1 MKRSI
6 VSIIWAIGLLL
17 GTMAAAQDLNNTVGL
32 GVRGGAT
39 FYRSDDFAQATEL
52 PYSNAFL
59 VHHLSDRFAYELGVN
74 YGQVSGNL
82 LKKEAFWTD
91 FAGVGLLGQI
101 APFGGKAIRPYI
113 AGGAEYFSTNPR
125 RFKRKISYEKN
136 NFSTPLG
143 GGLGFIL
150 GEKLAFDLRG
160 LYHFVSNDRLDNS
173 QKKSA
178 NDGFVSAT
186 AGLTLLFRGNP
197 DMDRDGL
204 VNRDENTR
212 GTNPKLADTDR
223 DGIKDGAEVLTF
235 RTNPLA
241 IDSDGDGLSDLDE
254 IKKYKS
260 DPNQADTDQDGL
272 TDDDEISKYQTD
284 ALKGDTD
291 ADDLSDAEE
300 LQVHKTNPI
309 LADSDADGL
318 KDGEEIG
325 RYQTQPLEIDSDGD
339 GLLDGDEVKKYQ
351 TDPLKKDTDGGT
363 VADAT
368 EVNRGT
374 NPLVADDDVPREI
387 LKIENNAPIVLD
399 GIVFETGRAVLSVES
414 EAILSKAYNT
424 LEYYPDMKVAIH
436 GHTDN
441 TGGVKTNMRLSQA
454 RAEAVKAYLMARG
467 IAGERIET
475 KGFGPYQ
482 PIAPNDTPEGRRRN
496 RRIEFSRTN

>member
-1 MKRSI
+1 MKKY
-6 VSIIWAIGLLL
+6 VLLLFCAIGLPA
-17 GTMAAAQDLNNTVGL
+17 TMAQTQELHNTIGL

-39 FYRSDDFAQATEL
+39 FYRSDEFVQATEL
-52 PYSNAFL
+52 PYSNVFF
-59 VHHLSDRFAYELGVN
+59 VHHLNDHFAYELSVN
-74 YGQVSGNL
+74 YGQLSGNL
-82 LKKEAFWTD
+82 QKKEAFWTD
-91 FAGVGLLGQI
+91 FAGVGVLGQI
-101 APFGGKAIRPYI
+101 SLLSGKAIRPYI

-125 RFKRKISYEKN
+125 RFNRKISYEKN

-143 GGLGFIL
+143 GGLGFLL
-150 GEKLAFDLRG
+150 GEKLAFELRG

-197 DMDRDGL
+197 DIDRDGL
-204 VNRDENTR
+204 TNRDEKMR
-212 GTNPKLADTDR
+212 GTNPRLADTDQ

-260 DPNQADTDQDGL
+260 DPTQADTDQDGL
-272 TDDDEISKYQTD
+272 SDGDEVLTYQTNP
-284 ALKGDTD
+284 LKGDSD
-291 ADDLSDAEE
+291 NDDLSDAEE
-300 LQVHKTNPI
+300 LQVHKTNPN
-309 LADSDADGL
+309 LADSDDDGL

-351 TDPLKKDTDGGT
+351 TDPLKKDTDGGS

-414 EAILSKAYNT
+414 EAILTKALNT
-424 LEYYPDMKVAIH
+424 LQYYPDMKVAIH

-454 RAEAVKAYLMARG
+454 RAEAVKAYLMSRG

-482 PIAPNDTPEGRRRN
+482 PIAPNDTPEGRRQN
-496 RRIEFSRTN
+496 RRIEFSRIN